1 LSYTDGVFVDAGS
14 AITVDVMEEKF
25 LSPLFGQKT
34 DAWRM
39 T

>member
-1 LSYTDGVFVDAGS
+1 MLLVELFVDAGS
-14 AITVDVMEEKF
+14 AITVDVMKERF
-25 LSPLFGQKT
+25 LFPLFSQKT